1 MFSKILKIIFIGTI
15 IHNLCYSSELQEK
28 DEVNLDSSLQAMPFG
43 FLDVNLYNNN
53 IFSRD
58 IENIH
63 NISQIDSTNYTSAE
77 NIKAMRTVLDNQQD
91 IIDNLQQRLVNLQN
105 NFSVLV
111 DHYENNMNQ
120 IQASFINVDNTQREQ
135 QNTMLNINNKISKI
149 ENDITLINT
158 KLSNIHNNQI
168 EPHNTRLN
176 LNNNISKLEHN
187 IKSMN
192 TKFSDIHNA
201 QMAQHNKILNINNKI
216 SKFENNIKSINNKLS
231 NTHNTQMEQH
241 NQILNINNKISKFES
256 NNEILTSKCSA
267 LRKEMNRTID
277 CCSKAVSKAEVK
289 TLEDNIENCKHV
301 IECNKQEQYNMTLE
315 NNNRI
320 TGTFQEIINSINLLQ
335 SNYPLLA
342 NKDEINNI
350 KTDTDKQIKM
360 LESRIEQ
367 ISRQLN
373 SSINSSNKKYN
384 NTTEKSKAI
393 QNLNKKRTRDRI
405 QTKKRNK

>member
-28 DEVNLDSSLQAMPFG
+28 DELNLDSSLQAIPFG

-77 NIKAMRTVLDNQQD
+77 NIKAMRTVIDNQQD

-120 IQASFINVDNTQREQ
+120 IKASFINMDNTQREQ

-201 QMAQHNKILNINNKI
+201 QMAQHNK
-216 SKFENNIKSINNKLS
+216 
-231 NTHNTQMEQH
+231 
-241 NQILNINNKISKFES
+241 ILNINNKISKFES

-405 QTKKRNK
+405 QNKKRNK